1 MTVRAYL
8 SRVSPPESFSMEQR
22 RETIQ
27 LERKNVERVLFR
39 PDIDLMVVYDEEG
52 KEEIFDYHRCD
63 VEILKNEPTD
73 GFTDGLKMP
82 F

>member
-1 MTVRAYL
+1 MTVRAYS

-73 GFTDGLKMP
+73 ELTDGLKMP